1 MTRKY
6 TSREER
12 SRIVGSDM
20 YCCDMMKHNI
30 FCELS
35 EDVGDKTIFYSKR
48 FDEYM
53 IPLSEDRISGIC
65 IAYCPWCG
73 QKLPESKRGRWF
85 EELDEMGIE
94 FSLFDTEQVPPDYLD
109 DTWWRR
115 SDKTE

>member
-1 MTRKY
+1 MAF
-6 TSREER
+6 
-12 SRIVGSDM
+12 DQF
-20 YCCDMMKHNI
+20 CCAMMESNVT
-30 FCELS
+30 FDTNTLP
-35 EDVGDKTIFYSKR
+35 DDRTVFYSKR

-53 IPLSEDRISGIC
+53 IPLKDGVSGIC

-94 FSLFDTEQVPPDYLD
+94 FSLFDTEQVPPGYLD
-109 DTWWRR
+109 DTWRRR

>member
-1 MTRKY
+1 M
-6 TSREER
+6 
-12 SRIVGSDM
+12 GSDM

-73 QKLPESKRGRWF
+73 KKLPASKRERWF

-115 SDKTE
+115 SEKTE